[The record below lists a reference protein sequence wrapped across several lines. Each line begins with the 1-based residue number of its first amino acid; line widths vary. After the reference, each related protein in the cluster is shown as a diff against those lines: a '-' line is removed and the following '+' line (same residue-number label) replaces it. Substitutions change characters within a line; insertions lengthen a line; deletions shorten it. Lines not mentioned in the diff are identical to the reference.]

1 MRRSDEIVM
10 KLIEEM
16 VMIDSQGVMMIS
28 LVVVVVVGRVEARAD
43 RMMIVL
49 APVRQ
54 FAHHHHHHHPIVSM
68 GIIDGFRFLRV
79 MMILT
84 IEAWG
89 SIDDG
94 G

>member
-1 MRRSDEIVM
+1 MM

-28 LVVVVVVGRVEARAD
+28 LVVVVVVVGRVEARAD